1 MAHFETTHTT
11 HDGEELYLQAWV
23 PDDFKA
29 AVLLVHGL
37 AEHSGRY
44 SHVAEAFNQGGYA
57 VYSFDGRGHGKSAK
71 GAPDA
76 FYASIDE
83 YTKDVDALF
92 GKVKEHAAGKPC
104 FIYGHSMGGLLATY
118 YEMTHHPE
126 LAGII
131 LSGPLLTVADDVSPL
146 LIGISKIMSRIAPK
160 LATTKLDGADISRD
174 PKEVEKYDNDPLN
187 YRGGI
192 RARVGAEMLKG
203 IQHVESNLAE
213 FKNPFLV
220 MHGTADK
227 LTDPKGSQALY
238 ENASSADKTIKLWD
252 GLFHEI
258 HNEPEKEEV
267 IAEALAWMD
276 ARVS

>member
-29 AVLLVHGL
+29 AVLIVHGL

-44 SHVAEAFNQGGYA
+44 AHVAENFNQNGYA
-57 VYSFDGRGHGKSAK
+57 VYTFDGRGHGQSAK

-76 FYASIDE
+76 YYASIDE

-92 GKVKEHAAGKPC
+92 AKVKEHAAGKPC
-104 FIYGHSMGGLLATY
+104 FIYGHSMGGLVTTY
-118 YEMTHHPE
+118 YEITHQPE

-131 LSGPLLTVADDVSPL
+131 LSGPAVVVGDDISPM
-146 LIGISKIMSRIAPK
+146 LIRISKFLSNIAPK
-160 LATTKLDGADISRD
+160 MATTKLDGGAISRD
-174 PKEVEKYDNDPLN
+174 TKEVEKYDNDPLN

-192 RARVGAEMLKG
+192 RARVGAEMLKA
-203 IQHVESNLAE
+203 IQHVEANLAK
-213 FKNPFLV
+213 FKSPALI

-227 LTDPKGSQALY
+227 LTDPRGSQLLFDG
-238 ENASSADKTIKLWD
+238 ASSNDKTLKLWD
-252 GLFHEI
+252 GLFHEL
-258 HNEPEKEEV
+258 HNEPEKADV
-267 IAEALAWMD
+267 MAEAVAWMD
-276 ARVS
+276 GRL